1 MLRAARQAYVHA
13 PNIRVCICVPCAC
26 DMGLNAISLHRG
38 VASIE
43 AEEAVASSLF
53 ADLDKPSRVQPRKK
67 NVV

>member
-1 MLRAARQAYVHA
+1 MCMLRIYECVYVY
-13 PNIRVCICVPCAC
+13 PVRVIWASVFR
-26 DMGLNAISLHRG
+26 DNAISLHRG

-67 NVV
+67 NAV